1 MPYIPK
7 ERRKELDG
15 LIEGLSEELRKTDSV
30 GDYNYTIS
38 LLLHKM
44 IIGRGRLRYQTVND
58 IIGILGGVK
67 TELNENIFI
76 PYEKIKRSENG
87 PVSELDASLKKRHG

>member
-7 ERRKELDG
+7 DRRKVLDP
-15 LIEGLSEELRKTDSV
+15 LIEALSEELRNTDSV

-44 IIGRGRLRYQTVND
+44 IIGRGCVRYQTVND

-67 TELNENIFI
+67 SELNENVFV
-76 PYEKIKRSENG
+76 PYERVKKAENG
-87 PVSELDASLKKRHG
+87 PVSELDREP